1 MAGHVSHAQR
11 AVEGLILLPPRLF
24 QCGIL
29 LEKSKGFGIG
39 LMSVQIKAQLQ
50 KHEFQGL
57 QLTQRA
63 ADRIGGVLFQM
74 EGQIQAGEESAVAEG
89 VGLVVALGIGLLEG
103 NIRHRQGRALRQSA
117 AAIGTDPCLRG
128 GGLIGIG
135 IGIQCLF
142 LLIVDGRGENSSGVS
157 YAFRKKQ
164 GRGEYRGKGHTG
176 PVFAISWPRR
186 GCTMKKAGWK
196 KILAIGLAGVIVGT
210 GILGSL
216 HQKKTTAV
224 FAPVRLP
231 GQQLI
236 LDAGHGGEDGGA
248 VSLTGVAES
257 NINLAVVLR
266 LDQLLGFY
274 GIAPILIRDSDVS
287 IYDPGCETLRQKK
300 VSDLQNRVALI
311 EAAEDP
317 VVISIHQNTFSNS
330 AYHGAQVFF
339 RAGEESEALA
349 ELVQSALREGVDPEN
364 KRTPTKIPDS
374 VYLMKHITCPAV
386 LVECGFL
393 SNSAEE
399 KKLRSGE
406 YQTQLAICITSAW
419 LRSDEISTG
428 NGTEPVI

>member
-1 MAGHVSHAQR
+1 
-11 AVEGLILLPPRLF
+11 
-24 QCGIL
+24 
-29 LEKSKGFGIG
+29 
-39 LMSVQIKAQLQ
+39 
-50 KHEFQGL
+50 
-57 QLTQRA
+57 
-63 ADRIGGVLFQM
+63 
-74 EGQIQAGEESAVAEG
+74 
-89 VGLVVALGIGLLEG
+89 
-103 NIRHRQGRALRQSA
+103 
-117 AAIGTDPCLRG
+117 
-128 GGLIGIG
+128 
-135 IGIQCLF
+135 
-142 LLIVDGRGENSSGVS
+142 
-157 YAFRKKQ
+157 
-164 GRGEYRGKGHTG
+164 
-176 PVFAISWPRR
+176 
-186 GCTMKKAGWK
+186 MKKAGWK

-224 FAPVRLP
+224 FVPVRLP

-339 RAGEESEALA
+339 RAGEESKALA